1 MKVRNKKKIAI
12 DALIEEQRVKYEDVQ
27 EEKNNKGQKQ
37 KKIGEVVQKVALWR
51 KFYTGFYDE
60 DGNYFQKPLESAAQ

>member
-1 MKVRNKKKIAI
+1 MKY
-12 DALIEEQRVKYEDVQ
+12 DEMEQ
-27 EEKNNKGQKQ
+27 EKNSKGQKQ
-37 KKIGEVVQKVALWR
+37 KKIGEVVEKVALWR